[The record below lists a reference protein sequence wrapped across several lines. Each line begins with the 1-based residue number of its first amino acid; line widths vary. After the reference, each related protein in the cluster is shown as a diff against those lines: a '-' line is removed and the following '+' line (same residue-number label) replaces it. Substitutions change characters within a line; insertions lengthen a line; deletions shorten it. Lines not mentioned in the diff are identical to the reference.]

1 MKERETMNRFI
12 GKSAIVT
19 GGARGIGAAIS
30 RKFAHEGASVAVL
43 DVDYDGASMLAQE
56 IKDEGGKAIALKV
69 NIANA
74 EEVETAFNK
83 VVEEFGKLDIL
94 VNNAGV
100 IRDNMLFKMEESD
113 WDTVMDVHL
122 KGSFLCSREAQKHM
136 VAQKYGKIVNLS
148 STSALGNRGQANYSA
163 AKAGLQ
169 GLTRT
174 MSLELGPFGINVN
187 AIAPGFI
194 KTEMTKATAER
205 MGITLEQMIQGS
217 LSQLAI
223 KRAGEP
229 EDIANAA
236 AFLCS
241 EEASYVTGQTLYVAG
256 RPTI

>member
-1 MKERETMNRFI
+1 MNRFI

-30 RKFAHEGASVAVL
+30 RKFAHEGAAVAVL

-83 VVEEFGKLDIL
+83 VVEVFGKLDIL

-122 KGSFLCSREAQKHM
+122 KGSFLCSREAQKQM

>member
-1 MKERETMNRFI
+1 MNRFT

-30 RKFAHEGASVAVL
+30 RKFAHEGAAVAVL

-83 VVEEFGKLDIL
+83 VVEVFGKLDIL

>member
-1 MKERETMNRFI
+1 MNRFI

-30 RKFAHEGASVAVL
+30 RKFAHEGAAVAVL

-122 KGSFLCSREAQKHM
+122 KGSFLCSREAQKQM